1 MIEHEGWWVF
11 TKAIRVTILRDVIGY
26 FFYFGTYEKV
36 LEVKERVCL
45 NNIVAD
51 GWAGATNPH
60 PHFTHHTY
68 SQKVSKTLASP
79 LFDSCSQTNGP
90 MD

>member
-36 LEVKERVCL
+36 LEVKEESV
-45 NNIVAD
+45 
-51 GWAGATNPH
+51 
-60 PHFTHHTY
+60 
-68 SQKVSKTLASP
+68 
-79 LFDSCSQTNGP
+79 
-90 MD
+90 